1 MRCRLGRTVGASHFH
16 VCGAAQRPFLHRTSR
31 HSLEISLHGF
41 NQLLSSTGALK
52 AADRIDD
59 VEPDMILDHV
69 GHQAAQGAA
78 RSDDEVEYIGAT
90 SVLLDRSLNRLDLAT
105 YAPHAVKELLFF
117 AFGVRHNG

>member
-1 MRCRLGRTVGASHFH
+1 
-16 VCGAAQRPFLHRTSR
+16 
-31 HSLEISLHGF
+31 LHGF

-78 RSDDEVEYIGAT
+78 RSDDEVEST